1 MLFVAAEVEDIAR
14 KIEKIK
20 TTKNAG
26 DLFTE

>member
-1 MLFVAAEVEDIAR
+1 MFFVAAEVEDTAR

>member
-20 TTKNAG
+20 TTKSAG
-26 DLFTE
+26 DLFTG